1 MVARMGTR
9 PAANSR
15 QQQNQNACKGDFNFT
30 YLRRRAAR
38 RLELHSVAE
47 RAVYRHE
54 QGRAEKADSL
64 VYALGCGLC
73 SCIFLRYRQNIRAD
87 TALCCARDTAALFI

>member
-30 YLRRRAAR
+30 YLRRRAAC

-47 RAVYRHE
+47 RAVHRHK

-64 VYALGCGLC
+64 VYALGCGIC
-73 SCIFLRYRQNIRAD
+73 RCIFLRYRQNIRAD
-87 TALCCARDTAALFI
+87 TALRRARDTAAVFI

>member
-1 MVARMGTR
+1 MVARVGTR
-9 PAANSR
+9 PAAYSG

-30 YLRRRAAR
+30 YLRRRAVR
-38 RLELHSVAE
+38 RLELYSVAE

-54 QGRAEKADSL
+54 QGRAEKADCL
-64 VYALGCGLC
+64 VYALGCSLC

-87 TALCCARDTAALFI
+87 TALRRARDTAVVFV

>member
-15 QQQNQNACKGDFNFT
+15 QQQNQNAGKGDFNSAH
-30 YLRRRAAR
+30 LRRRPAR

-47 RAVYRHE
+47 RAVHRHE

-64 VYALGCGLC
+64 VYALGCSLC

-87 TALCCARDTAALFI
+87 TALRRARDTAVVFV